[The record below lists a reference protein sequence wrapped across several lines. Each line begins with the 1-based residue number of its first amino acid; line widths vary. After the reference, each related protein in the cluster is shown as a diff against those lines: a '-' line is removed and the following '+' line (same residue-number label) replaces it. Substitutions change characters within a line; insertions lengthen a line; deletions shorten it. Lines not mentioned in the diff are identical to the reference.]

1 MSSATQLP
9 DSATAVIIGGG
20 VIGLSC
26 AYRLAK
32 AGVSEVVLLERDS
45 LGSGSTSRAA
55 GGVRAQF
62 SNRTNIE
69 LGARSLDVYR
79 HFTELFNQE
88 VDFCEVGYLFL
99 LTTPE
104 SVQGFEASVALQNEL
119 GVPSRMISAS
129 EAKRLSPLIN
139 TTDLLAA
146 SFCPTEGHCAPDSV
160 VLGFAA
166 AARREGATLISQ
178 TEVLDIETESGGI
191 EAVVTSRGRVRT
203 NTVICAAGAWSSQ
216 VGGWVEVD
224 LPVVPVRRQILVTE
238 PLPEI
243 KQDMPLTVDLETT
256 LYFHRSGQQMV
267 IGMSDPDETP
277 GYKLDTS
284 DEWLPRL
291 GDALAHRVPKL
302 TSVGIVTRWAGLY
315 EVTPDH
321 NALIG
326 EAEHVNR
333 FIYATGF
340 SGHGFLMG
348 PAIGEVVRDLYFNK
362 EPFTDVSGFSA
373 SRFSSD
379 QSLPETNVI

>member
-1 MSSATQLP
+1 M
-9 DSATAVIIGGG
+9 
-20 VIGLSC
+20 IGLSC

-32 AGVSEVVLLERDS
+32 AGVSKVVLLERDS

-146 SFCPTEGHCAPDSV
+146 SFCPTDGHCAPDPV

-178 TEVLDIETESGGI
+178 TEVLNIETESGGI

-203 NTVICAAGAWSSQ
+203 NTVICAAGAWSFQ

-243 KQDMPLTVDLETT
+243 TQDMPLTVDLETT
-256 LYFHRSGQQMV
+256 LYFHRSGRQIV

-302 TSVGIVTRWAGLY
+302 TSVGIATRWAGLY